1 LAVPGQRIE
10 QRPRLRAEEPPAGA
24 TVVVRGGRDSPE
36 KLRSHVQRT
45 ARAWSLD
52 GQPLLGISVFAVLG
66 EPLDDLLRRRFA
78 AFRTIYLPP
87 SAAWLITDSTCC
99 LPGGARISPC
109 GCGVR
114 RIRNSGNCWRP
125 SALCSAIPR
134 TLGESLSE
142 GRTEDV
148 PGGYHR

>member
-1 LAVPGQRIE
+1 MPGQRTE
-10 QRPRLRAEEPPAGA
+10 QRTRLRAEELPAFP
-24 TVVVRGGRDSPE
+24 TVVVRGGRDTPE

-66 EPLDDLLRRRFA
+66 EPLDDLLLRRFA
-78 AFRTIYLPP
+78 TFRTIYLPTVGGL
-87 SAAWLITDSTCC
+87 ADRGFEL
-99 LPGGARISPC
+99 LPTGQRPHFT
-109 GCGVR
+109 VR
-114 RIRNSGNCWRP
+114 LRR
-125 SALCSAIPR
+125 ADDQE
-134 TLGESLSE
+134 LGELLEAPGAVQRNPAYAGRELSE